1 MICFSHKHSTHI
13 ASTDYIVDPAPESGT
28 LNETVSKTCFMI
40 TTSNDTIVEGSE
52 MLNIDF
58 IFGDQFGS
66 FIPTAGGDTAVI
78 VIVDDDCKL
87 KYMLYCQLYAIINFI

>member
-1 MICFSHKHSTHI
+1 M
-13 ASTDYIVDPAPESGT
+13 
-28 LNETVSKTCFMI
+28 TCFMI
-40 TTSNDTIVEGSE
+40 TTNNDTIVEGTE
-52 MLNIDF
+52 KLIIKFML
-58 IFGDQFGS
+58 GEKFGS